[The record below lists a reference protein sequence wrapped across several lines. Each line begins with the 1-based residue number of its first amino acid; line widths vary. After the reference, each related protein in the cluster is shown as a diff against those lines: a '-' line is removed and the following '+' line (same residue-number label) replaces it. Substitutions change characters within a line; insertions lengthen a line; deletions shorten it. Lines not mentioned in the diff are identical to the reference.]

1 MIGRVYVVVSWLV
14 LLSGLA
20 RAGMVPLPQAHAH
33 NDYRHDPPLLKA
45 LQHGFTSVE
54 ADVFLVGETLCVA
67 HDADEIKPERT
78 LRSLYLEPLRR
89 RARQNG
95 GHVYATRS
103 RFLLL
108 VDIKSAAEP
117 TYRRM
122 HEILASYRDVVT
134 SFGPRGRH
142 EKAILVIISGNRPW
156 ELMKSQ
162 AVRYA
167 GCDGR
172 LSDLESDLP
181 ADLMP
186 LISDRWGAHFT
197 WRGAGPM
204 PAEEREK
211 LSTIVRTAHAQDRL
225 VRFWATPDAR
235 SASRQTLWRELLS
248 TGVDLINTDDLEGL
262 KIFLLKH
269 GR

>member
-1 MIGRVYVVVSWLV
+1 MIGRLCVIASWLV
-14 LLSGLA
+14 LFPGFA
-20 RAGMVPLPQAHAH
+20 RPGVVPLPQAHAH
-33 NDYRHDPPLLKA
+33 NDYRHDPPLLEA
-45 LQHGFTSVE
+45 LGHGFTSVE
-54 ADVFLVGETLCVA
+54 ADVFLVGEKLCVA

-89 RARQNG
+89 RAKQNG
-95 GHVYATRS
+95 GHVYATKS

-108 VDIKSAAEP
+108 VDFKSAAVP
-117 TYRRM
+117 TYRRL

-134 SFGPRGRH
+134 SFGPKGRE
-142 EKAILVIISGNRPW
+142 EKAVLVIVSGNRPL

-167 GCDGR
+167 GYDGR
-172 LSDLESDLP
+172 LSDLESELP
-181 ADLMP
+181 ADVMP

-197 WRGAGPM
+197 WRGEGPM
-204 PAEEREK
+204 PAAEREK
-211 LSTIVRTAHAQDRL
+211 LDVVVKAAHAKGRL

-235 SASRQTLWRELLS
+235 SATRQALWRGLL
-248 TGVDLINTDDLEGL
+248 TAGVDLINTDDLEGL
-262 KIFLLKH
+262 KTFLLKH

>member
-1 MIGRVYVVVSWLV
+1 MIGRVCVIASWLV
-14 LLSGLA
+14 LFSGLA
-20 RAGMVPLPQAHAH
+20 RAGVVPLPQAHAH
-33 NDYRHDPPLLKA
+33 NDYRHDPPLLEA

-54 ADVFLVGETLCVA
+54 ADVFLVGEKLCVA
-67 HDADEIKPERT
+67 HDADEIKPGRT

-89 RARQNG
+89 RVKQNG
-95 GHVYATRS
+95 GHVYPSAS
-103 RFLLL
+103 RFVLL
-108 VDIKSAAEP
+108 VDIKSAAGP
-117 TYRRM
+117 TYRRL

-134 SFGPRGRH
+134 SFGPQGRH
-142 EKAILVIISGNRPW
+142 EKAVLVIVSGNRPW

-172 LSDLESDLP
+172 LTDLESDLP

-197 WRGAGPM
+197 WRGEGPM

-211 LSTIVRTAHAQDRL
+211 LSTIVRTAHAKDRL

-235 SASRQTLWRELLS
+235 SAARQALWRELLS
-248 TGVDLINTDDLEGL
+248 AGVDLMNTDDLEGL
-262 KIFLLKH
+262 KTFLLKH